1 MSETRRLN
9 RPLPARVGAG
19 PGGAPAALGGVA
31 VESVREEWVV
41 EEGWW
46 TERPIHR
53 HYYELAL
60 ADGRAAT
67 VYRDRRSGAWRRQQA

>member
-1 MSETRRLN
+1 VSGARRVN
-9 RPLPARVGAG
+9 RPRPARVRAG

-46 TERPIHR
+46 TERPIRR

-67 VYRDRRSGAWRRQQA
+67 VYRDLRGGAWCSQRA